1 MIRIWLTFIVVAVL
15 IHFGISAWRSLS
27 GKEKWGLTKSL
38 IYSTLV
44 SLLAFAAMVCLVI
57 IF

>member
-1 MIRIWLTFIVVAVL
+1 MIRIWLTFIVFAVL

-27 GKEKWGLTKSL
+27 GKEKWSLTKSL

-44 SLLAFAAMVCLVI
+44 SLLAFAAMVGLVI

>member
-1 MIRIWLTFIVVAVL
+1 MIRIWLTFIVLAVL

-27 GKEKWGLTKSL
+27 GKEKWSLTKSL

-44 SLLAFAAMVCLVI
+44 ALLALAAMVGLVI

>member
-1 MIRIWLTFIVVAVL
+1 MIRIWLAFIVFAAL
-15 IHFGISAWRSLS
+15 IHFGITGWRSLS
-27 GKEKWGLTKSL
+27 GKEKWSLTKSL

-44 SLLAFAAMVCLVI
+44 SLLAFAAMVVLVI

>member
-1 MIRIWLTFIVVAVL
+1 MIRIWLVFLLFAVL
-15 IHFGISAWRSLS
+15 IHLSITSWRALS
-27 GKEKWGLTKSL
+27 GKEKWSLTKSL

-44 SLLAFAAMVCLVI
+44 ALLAFAAMVGLVI

>member
-1 MIRIWLTFIVVAVL
+1 MIRIWLAFIVFAAL
-15 IHFGISAWRSLS
+15 IHFSITSWRSLS
-27 GKEKWGLTKSL
+27 GLEKLNLTKSL

-44 SLLAFAAMVCLVI
+44 SLLAFAAMVGLVI